1 LSSGKRTSQDGF
13 AAVEFEWSVV
23 PIGQKGEWKMNMK
36 TLWLML
42 VMILPL
48 AAREPLTQ
56 RIAHTDPAKYR
67 TAKAVHG
74 GAGQMHYMALLDAH
88 SLDTNLLFLHRGIL
102 EPKSGIGHHFHNQC
116 EEMFVILD
124 GEAQF
129 TIDGRT
135 SVLKGPAG
143 ALCRMGHSHA
153 IYNATDKPVQWM
165 NINVSAAKGTYDNF
179 DLGDDRRDVPIDPI
193 PVFMTM
199 RLDRTLLRPVNGMN
213 GGKGSV
219 LYRRALEPAVFTSP
233 WAFVDHLVLPP
244 NTSTG
249 PHLHREVAEFY
260 YVMSGQGAV
269 TISADGSG
277 SEVAPIQAG
286 DAIPIQLNEVHSFEN
301 TGSEPLE
308 FMIVG
313 VSRDSNRRIDSID
326 VQNLPQ
332 R

>member
-1 LSSGKRTSQDGF
+1 
-13 AAVEFEWSVV
+13 
-23 PIGQKGEWKMNMK
+23 MNMK
-36 TLWLML
+36 ALWLTL
-42 VMILPL
+42 VLILPL
-48 AAREPLTQ
+48 AGREPLTQ

-67 TAKAVHG
+67 LAKAVHG
-74 GAGQMHYMALLDAH
+74 GAGQMHYMALLDER

-165 NINVSAAKGTYDNF
+165 NINVSAMKGTYDNF
-179 DLGDDRRDVPIDPI
+179 DLGDDRSNVPLDPI

-199 RLDRTLLRPVNGMN
+199 RLDRALLRPVIAMS
-213 GGKGSV
+213 GGKGTV
-219 LYRRALEPAVFTSP
+219 EYRRALGPSVFTTP
-233 WAFVDHLVLPP
+233 WAYVDHLVLPP
-244 NTSTG
+244 GTSTVL
-249 PHLHREVAEFY
+249 HLHRELAEFY

-269 TISADGSG
+269 TISAEEGTG

-286 DAIPIQLNEVHSFEN
+286 DAIPIQLNEVHSLEN
-301 TGSEPLE
+301 TGSQPLE

-326 VQNLPQ
+326 VQNLPH

>member
-1 LSSGKRTSQDGF
+1 
-13 AAVEFEWSVV
+13 
-23 PIGQKGEWKMNMK
+23 MK

-42 VMILPL
+42 AVVCPL
-48 AAREPLTQ
+48 GAREALAQ

-67 TAKAVHG
+67 PAKAVHS
-74 GAGQMHYMALLDAH
+74 GAGQMDFMVLLDEHA
-88 SLDTNLLFLHRGIL
+88 LDTNLYFLHRGIL

-116 EEMFVILD
+116 EEMFVIFD

-165 NINVSAAKGTYDNF
+165 NINVSAMKATYDAF

-199 RLDRTLLRPVNGMN
+199 RLDRAPLHLVQGMS
-213 GGKGSV
+213 GGKGTV
-219 LYRRALEPAVFTSP
+219 QYRRVLEPSVFISP
-233 WAFVDHLVLPP
+233 WAYVDHLVLPP
-244 NTSTG
+244 RTSTG

-260 YVMSGQGAV
+260 YVMSGQGTV
-269 TISADGSG
+269 TLSAESSD
-277 SEVAPIQAG
+277 SETASIHAG
-286 DAIPIQLNEVHSFEN
+286 DAVPIQLNDVHSFEN

-326 VQNLPQ
+326 VPTVPQ
-332 R
+332 G